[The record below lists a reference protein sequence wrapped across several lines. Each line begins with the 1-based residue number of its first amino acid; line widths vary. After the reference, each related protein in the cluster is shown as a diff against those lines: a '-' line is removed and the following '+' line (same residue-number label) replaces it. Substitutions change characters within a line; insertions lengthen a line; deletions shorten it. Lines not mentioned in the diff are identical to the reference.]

1 MSKPYYVAYDFCIS
15 PIIPGREIL
24 IAQLAFAGFESFAET
39 PKGVT
44 AYVHYNDHRTSI
56 LNDVNLLD
64 NNSFSIGYKI
74 NNIKFENWNKKW
86 ESNFKPIFVDEICQV
101 RAPFHNSLN
110 IEYDIIIQPKMSFG
124 TGHHSTTRMMI
135 KHILK
140 TDFNDKSVLDM
151 GCGTGVLAIL
161 AEKRRANKVTA
172 IDIDSLCYE
181 NSLDN
186 ISLNSCK
193 NISVFKGDTC
203 KIVNKKF
210 DIILANIN
218 RNILLVDIPKYYA
231 CLNSSGLLFLS
242 GFYKKDISQIEVI
255 CSKYELELKESF
267 FENQW
272 AALKF
277 KKDYGN

>member
-44 AYVHYNDHRTSI
+44 AYVHHNDHRTSI

-124 TGHHSTTRMMI
+124 TGHHATTRMMI

-140 TDFNDKSVLDM
+140 TDFNDKLVLDM
-151 GCGTGVLAIL
+151 GCGTCFC
-161 AEKRRANKVTA
+161 NCT
-172 IDIDSLCYE
+172 S
-181 NSLDN
+181 N
-186 ISLNSCK
+186 I
-193 NISVFKGDTC
+193 F
-203 KIVNKKF
+203 
-210 DIILANIN
+210 
-218 RNILLVDIPKYYA
+218 
-231 CLNSSGLLFLS
+231 
-242 GFYKKDISQIEVI
+242 
-255 CSKYELELKESF
+255 
-267 FENQW
+267 
-272 AALKF
+272 
-277 KKDYGN
+277 

>member
-15 PIIPGREIL
+15 PIVPGREIL

-44 AYVHYNDHRTSI
+44 AYVHHIDHRTSI
-56 LNDVNLLD
+56 LNDVNLLN
-64 NNSFSIGYKI
+64 NNSFSIDYKI
-74 NNIKFENWNKKW
+74 NNIKFENWNEKW
-86 ESNFKPIFVDEICQV
+86 ESNFKPIFIDGVCQV

-124 TGHHSTTRMMI
+124 TGHHATTRMMI

-140 TDFNDKSVLDM
+140 TDFNDKLVLDM

-161 AEKRRANKVTA
+161 AEKRGANKVTA

-218 RNILLVDIPKYYA
+218 RNVLLVDISKYCA

-242 GFYKKDISQIEVI
+242 GFYKKDISQIEAI

-277 KKDYGN
+277 KKDYGY

>member
-1 MSKPYYVAYDFCIS
+1 MSKPYYVSYDFCIS
-15 PIIPGREIL
+15 PIVPGREIL

-44 AYVHYNDHRTSI
+44 AYVHHIDHRTSI
-56 LNDVNLLD
+56 LNDVNLLN
-64 NNSFSIGYKI
+64 NNSFSIDYKI
-74 NNIKFENWNKKW
+74 NNIKFENWNEKW
-86 ESNFKPIFVDEICQV
+86 ESNFKPIFIDGICQV